1 MTAELLI
8 MNGNAIAMATDSA
21 VTVGDIKTFNGA
33 NKLFMLSN
41 DPPMGI
47 MIFGN
52 SDFDNFPIETLIKEF
67 KKESDFAE
75 LKNIKNIQK
84 EFVRFL
90 SKVTPPTD
98 FKNLIDDNLEYY
110 KEFLE
115 ENFESLTPEEFD
127 NFINS
132 YVPNDNLNFVS
143 ELDEFDN
150 YDWDLDDVIP
160 DFVLPEDKQD
170 IYFILKM
177 MFFDNFIHETGVVI
191 AGFNSEEMFPSY
203 MSFNLI
209 ANNNGVIENNIL
221 GCKFNYPECII
232 LPFAQTDVINAFMTG
247 IDLEM
252 KKLIEDLFEGVFDDY
267 LETLENYF
275 SNDKHFSK
283 SALDEINKKFE
294 IFKSFKYDMMDW
306 FRDEIQRYQNEFSQ
320 PIFYSVEALPN
331 EELVDMCE
339 ELINITSLKRKVSSN
354 LQSVGGEIDVAL
366 ISKGDGFVW
375 KKRKDVIDTNL
386 NLHFINENLQ

>member
-52 SDFDNFPIETLIKEF
+52 SNFDDFPIEALIKEF

-75 LKNIKNIQK
+75 LKNITNIQK

-90 SKVTPPTD
+90 SKVTPHTD

-132 YVPNDNLNFVS
+132 YVPNDDLNFVS

-177 MFFDNFIHETGVVI
+177 MFFDNFIQGTGVVI

-203 MSFNLI
+203 MLFNLI

-221 GCKFNYPECII
+221 EDVSNYPEGII

-267 LETLENYF
+267 LEALENYF

-294 IFKSFKYDMMDW
+294 KFKSYKSGMMDW